1 MSREMETVARFLM
14 IALWALRKVQPRAES
29 PHFVCYLIVVQ
40 QVIERVVSALLHD
53 PVEVVHRHAAVAT
66 LDTAAA
72 IAPSDSTALPANV
85 AIEPSDSI
93 NSTAHPTSATASSA
107 ADPAAD

>member
-1 MSREMETVARFLM
+1 METVARFLM

-66 LDTAAA
+66 LVSV
-72 IAPSDSTALPANV
+72 IKHALCARRSQGV
-85 AIEPSDSI
+85 YR
-93 NSTAHPTSATASSA
+93 
-107 ADPAAD
+107 